1 MIHFLEWIQV
11 IYTLTK
17 LDLFPI
23 VTLIVIQRG
32 NKGHSRMVDVQFK
45 TKN

>member
-1 MIHFLEWIQV
+1 MQFLEWIQD

-17 LDLFPI
+17 FDLFPI

-32 NKGHSRMVDVQFK
+32 NKGHLRMVDVQFK
-45 TKN
+45 TEN